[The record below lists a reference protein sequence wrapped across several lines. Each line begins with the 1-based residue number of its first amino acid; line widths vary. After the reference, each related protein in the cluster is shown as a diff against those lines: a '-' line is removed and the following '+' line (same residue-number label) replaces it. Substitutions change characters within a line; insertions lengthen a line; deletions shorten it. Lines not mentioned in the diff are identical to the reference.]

1 MTAELLDAFWS
12 GDGSLQR
19 ELPGYQI
26 RPGQVEMS
34 RWVQQALDDGQ
45 TRVIEAGTGIGKTF
59 AYLAPVLLGS
69 QRVLV
74 STATLALQD
83 QLIGRDLPA
92 LQRALG
98 VRRDVALLKG
108 RGRYLCRYRFM
119 QSEQDLW
126 FSGRA
131 ALSRIRPWME
141 QTRSGDLSECATL
154 SHDPDLI
161 ARITASGDN
170 CLGQECP
177 EFRNCHVVKARR
189 AAMDAEV
196 VVVNHHLLFADMAL
210 REDGF
215 GELLP
220 GADAIVVDEAH
231 QIRDVASQFFGA
243 AVSTRQMGLL
253 LRDLRSEVTA
263 LGADQPDLLRTAEA
277 VDREARSLR
286 GCLPDAEQ
294 RIAYPPGGQFSVP
307 FADQRGRLQGA
318 LQLLAAGL
326 DPVADRS
333 PGLNQ
338 LMRRARHLS
347 DGLAQWGA
355 EQGDRPQVHWMHTAR
370 NALVFHST
378 PLEVGTALRAF
389 RDRQPCPWIFTSA
402 TLTVAARFS
411 HFLRDVGLDENTPC
425 LKLASP
431 FDYARQALTYV
442 PPDLPLPNAPEY
454 DARFL
459 AAVRPVLEWSGGRAF
474 LLFTSH
480 RALRHAAAALAD
492 LPFPVLTQGD
502 APPARLLE
510 RFVAA
515 GNAVLLGAAGF
526 WAGVD
531 VRGEALQLV
540 AIDRLPFA
548 ALDDPVLQ
556 ARIKAAEN
564 QGGNAFREVQLPA
577 AVMALRQGA
586 GRLIRD
592 AHDRGVLLVGDRR
605 LLERPYGR
613 AFLDSLPPTP
623 VTRDESRVAAFF
635 RALRANVGDMI
646 DAPAGD

>member
-1 MTAELLDAFWS
+1 MTGDSLDAFWS
-12 GDGSLQR
+12 SGAALER
-19 ELPGYQI
+19 EVPGYQV

-34 RWVQQALDDGQ
+34 RWVQQALEDGQ

-69 QRVLV
+69 QRVLI

-98 VRRDVALLKG
+98 VRRNVALLKG

-126 FSGRA
+126 FGGRT
-131 ALSRIRPWME
+131 ALGRIRPWME
-141 QTRSGDLSECATL
+141 QTRSGDLSECGTL
-154 SHDPDLI
+154 AEDPELI

-170 CLGQECP
+170 CLGQDCP
-177 EFRNCHVVKARR
+177 EIRNCHVLKARR

-231 QIRDVASQFFGA
+231 QIRDVASQFFGS
-243 AVSTRQMGLL
+243 AVSTRQMGFL
-253 LRDLRSEVTA
+253 LRDLRAEITA
-263 LGADQPDLLRTAEA
+263 LGDDQPELLQVAEA
-277 VDREARSLR
+277 VDREARLLR
-286 GCLPDAEQ
+286 GCLPDADQ
-294 RIAYPPGGQFSVP
+294 RIACPPGGLPIP
-307 FADQRGRLQGA
+307 FADQRDRLQGA
-318 LQLLAAGL
+318 IELLAGGL

-333 PGLNQ
+333 PGLSH
-338 LMRRARHLS
+338 LMRRVRQLGE
-347 DGLAQWGA
+347 GLAQWGA
-355 EQGDRPQVHWMHTAR
+355 HQAERQQVHWLQTTR
-370 NALVFHST
+370 NALVLHST
-378 PLEVGTALRAF
+378 PLEVGEALQAF
-389 RDRQPCPWIFTSA
+389 RDQRPCPWILTSA
-402 TLTVAARFS
+402 TLTVGKRFS
-411 HFLRDVGLDENTPC
+411 HFLREVGLDERTAC
-425 LKLASP
+425 LELASP

-442 PPDLPLPNAPEY
+442 PAGLPLPNAPDY
-454 DARFL
+454 DARFI
-459 AAVRPVLEWSGGRAF
+459 AAVRPVLEWSEGRAF

-480 RALRHAAAALAD
+480 RALRLAAVALAD
-492 LPFPVLTQGD
+492 LPFPVLMQGD

-515 GNAVLLGAAGF
+515 GNAVLLGAAAF

-548 ALDDPVLQ
+548 APDDPVLQ
-556 ARIKAAEN
+556 ARLKAAEN
-564 QGGNAFREVQLPA
+564 RGGNAFREVQLPA

-605 LLERPYGR
+605 ILERPYGR
-613 AFLDSLPPTP
+613 AFMDSLPPTQL
-623 VTRDESRVAAFF
+623 TRDPGRVAAFF
-635 RALRANVGDMI
+635 RALRVNDGAVI